1 MLDPSKNTPPQFFV
15 EPVAFSGDRVV
26 LTGDVLRHALT
37 QRLAPGQVFRVVADL
52 GMAGGV
58 QSPRAVQGVQPVR
71 DAETVQ
77 PGQGGQDGQAAY
89 QGVCYSAEVCEAQVV
104 EATRKRLVG
113 KIINRYYVGA
123 DSYALHLYP
132 AILKGD
138 KFDLVIVKATELGV
152 TSITPIVAART
163 IPRLDEIK
171 KAARKAR
178 WEKISKAAAE
188 QSGRPNVPEVRD
200 VISFK
205 ELMADSVPGKSL
217 LAMERREMAGRLD
230 EAIGVN
236 REVSI
241 LIGPE
246 GGFEADE
253 VKQALEHG
261 FSPVTLGPYILR
273 AETASMAACA
283 IIVEYLSR
291 V

>member
-15 EPVAFSGDRVV
+15 EPAAFSGDRVV

-37 QRLAPGQVFRVVADL
+37 QRLVPGQIFRVVADL
-52 GMAGGV
+52 SIAGGV
-58 QSPRAVQGVQPVR
+58 QLPRAVQGVQ
-71 DAETVQ
+71 A
-77 PGQGGQDGQAAY
+77 GWHGQDALAAD
-89 QGVCYSAEVCEAQVV
+89 QRTCHSTEVCEAEVV

-113 KIINRYYVGA
+113 KIINRYYVDA
-123 DSYALHLYP
+123 PSYALHLYP

-152 TSITPIVAART
+152 TSITPIVTART
-163 IPRLDEIK
+163 IPRLDEAK

-178 WEKISKAAAE
+178 WEKVSRAAAE

-205 ELMADSVPGKSL
+205 ELMADSVPGKAL
-217 LAMERREMAGRLD
+217 LALERREMTGRLD
-230 EAIGVN
+230 EAIGSN

-253 VKQALEHG
+253 VGQALEKG
-261 FSPVTLGPYILR
+261 FSPATLGPYILR

-291 V
+291 VSP